1 MPQPWLR
8 IIAHMGDKWG
18 LPQWF
23 SGKESA
29 CTAGDSDSTS
39 GSGRSPGEGN
49 SKPLQFFARESQG
62 QRSLAGYSPWN
73 HKESDT
79 AEHSLNAGL
88 CVKVRCCDE

>member
-1 MPQPWLR
+1 MSGYKAGQRFPSGS
-8 IIAHMGDKWG
+8 AVKN
-18 LPQWF
+18 LPALQ
-23 SGKESA
+23 EIQI
-29 CTAGDSDSTS
+29 STS

-73 HKESDT
+73 HRELDT

-88 CVKVRCCDE
+88 CVKAGCCDE